1 MRRYIGPFLLAGCA
15 ALLSLSTL
23 FQPPLFQDLG
33 PISLQQDA
41 TRSVTFRADYTG
53 HHEVGLKM
61 DQAVA
66 ESLAPCWTDPMHMS
80 SAPCRG
86 VVMPTAFGLR
96 LFEKGRDLTPSIDVD
111 TADAGGTYDGTE
123 GYTWLIASLPL
134 EKGHL
139 YTLVLRSS
147 GKGAVLAPARP
158 RLILGGPITAE
169 DRGVLFLLR
178 FLSAGLLALVGL
190 VWLIAIWLRRP

>member
-1 MRRYIGPFLLAGCA
+1 
-15 ALLSLSTL
+15 
-23 FQPPLFQDLG
+23 
-33 PISLQQDA
+33 
-41 TRSVTFRADYTG
+41 
-53 HHEVGLKM
+53 
-61 DQAVA
+61 
-66 ESLAPCWTDPMHMS
+66 
-80 SAPCRG
+80 
-86 VVMPTAFGLR
+86 MPTAFGLR